1 MEHNQQ
7 AELVRHIFKTMKCI
21 HLELGSC
28 LAKNNIDITPQQ
40 YFILNRISKQKTLI
54 QQELANMMKMD
65 KSSMLRQI
73 NALQKEMLIARI
85 PDETDKRK
93 KILVL
98 TQKGG
103 DLFKK
108 AEAIGNTFFSDLY
121 EGVSEEDLEP
131 FFRVLNQL
139 KANSIK

>member
-1 MEHNQQ
+1 MEQNKN
-7 AELVRHIFKTMKCI
+7 AELVRNIFKTMKCI
-21 HLELGSC
+21 HMELGAD
-28 LAKNNIDITPQQ
+28 LAKNGINLSPPQF
-40 YFILNRISKQKTLI
+40 FILNRISEQKSLI
-54 QQELANMMKMD
+54 QQDLADMMKMD
-65 KSSMLRQI
+65 KSSMLRQL

-93 KILVL
+93 KNLVL

-103 DLFKK
+103 ELFKK
-108 AEAIGNTFFSDLY
+108 AEAIGNTFFSNLY